1 MHLTE
6 AEVGLGLGYPALVTV
21 ASPLASAIPQG
32 CQSPLTPPSQGPGP
46 LPSLGLAATWWEAGT
61 MEISKGALLW
71 MNDEVGTGKPQKEGQ
86 ALS

>member
-21 ASPLASAIPQG
+21 ASPPASAIPRG
-32 CQSPLTPPSQGPGP
+32 CQSPLTPLSQGPGP
-46 LPSLGLAATWWEAGT
+46 LPSPGPAAPWREAST

-71 MNDEVGTGKPQKEGQ
+71 VNDGVGTGKPQKEGQ